1 VWDAV
6 TPPSGDTIVYVVT
19 PPGGRAT
26 TTSATS
32 FQLPT
37 ISLTSG
43 QYAVRAQISSGW
55 QSQAAT
61 ITVSLGALG
70 LLYLCSTP

>member
-6 TPPSGDTIVYVVT
+6 TPPPGDTIAYVVT
-19 PPGGRAT
+19 QPGGAET
-26 TTSATS
+26 TTS
-32 FQLPT
+32 
-37 ISLTSG
+37 
-43 QYAVRAQISSGW
+43 SSGW
-55 QSQAAT
+55 RSQATT